1 MQRLWQQL
9 HSHWQFRRRHYCC
22 LWDKPPLHSK
32 PVTLFPC
39 HWGSPRWGNAMPL
52 TNKRS
57 SSWSIRING
66 SRTLT
71 LTLTMLKPFE
81 SQTLNFPT
89 NSLKWKGK
97 SWHDG
102 RLSNLQRTKNIMN
115 SQKLKLKVRHI
126 VVIFLSYVILK
137 LEFQSTIS
145 FLLLFCYLL
154 HFIINYI

>member
-1 MQRLWQQL
+1 MSLGVSQVMQCMMFWRNFF
-9 HSHWQFRRRHYCC
+9 SMR
-22 LWDKPPLHSK
+22 
-32 PVTLFPC
+32 
-39 HWGSPRWGNAMPL
+39 PRSLLSMPL

-57 SSWSIRING
+57 SRWSIKING

-71 LTLTMLKPFE
+71 LTMLKPFA

-89 NSLKWKGK
+89 NSLKRKGK

-102 RLSNLQRTKNIMN
+102 RLSNLQRTKNIIN

-126 VVIFLSYVILK
+126 VVIFFSYVILK

-145 FLLLFCYLL
+145 FLLFCYLL